1 MRKWTSSWLLWVLLA
16 APCGAADPL
25 SSTLLPVGDSVTLAG
40 KLAPDAAAQLRGTNT
55 VVIDLRTPPEGTADE
70 SHAMW
75 RNGVTYIN
83 LPTTGRVPARSE
95 VELFDAIVAVNA
107 GRPILVH
114 CASGN
119 RAGMLWAAHLL
130 DTGTSLASAKETV
143 AKVTTK
149 APIQVAIDGYAAS
162 LPAPD

>member
-1 MRKWTSSWLLWVLLA
+1 MSQSTLPLLLCALLA
-16 APCGAADPL
+16 TPCGAANPL
-25 SSTLLPVGDSVTLAG
+25 SSTLLTVTDTVTLAG

-55 VVIDLRTPPEGTADE
+55 VVIDLRTPAEGTADE

-83 LPTTGRVPARSE
+83 LPTTGQAPARSE
-95 VELFDAIVAVNA
+95 IELFDAIVAVNSR
-107 GRPILVH
+107 RPILVH

-130 DTGTSLASAKETV
+130 DAGASLTSAKEAV
-143 AKVTTK
+143 AKVATK
-149 APIQVAIDGYAAS
+149 APIQAAIDGYAAS
-162 LPAPD
+162 LQTSD

>member
-1 MRKWTSSWLLWVLLA
+1 MSKSTLSLVLCLLLA

-25 SSTLLPVGDSVTLAG
+25 SSTLLPVTDNVTLAG
-40 KLAPDAAAQLRGTNT
+40 KLAPDAAAQLRGTDT
-55 VVIDLRTPPEGTADE
+55 VVIDLRTPAEGTADE

-83 LPTTGRVPARSE
+83 LPTTGQTPARSE
-95 VELFDAIVAVNA
+95 VELFDAIVAVNS

-119 RAGMLWAAHLL
+119 RAGMIWAAHLL
-130 DTGTSLASAKETV
+130 DTGASLASAKHAV
-143 AKVTTK
+143 AKVATK
-149 APIQVAIDGYAAS
+149 APIQAAIDGYAAG
-162 LPAPD
+162 LKTTD